1 MCLVRVDASK
11 QKAYSLSSPVD
22 KYAKVPFRSKQVT
35 VPTRL
40 CYHASMIT
48 FVPANYEVTFFYNV
62 DRISTVLVFLTRTM
76 PDWCGH
82 AWPTGPGQNES
93 QEGPEPV
100 HLSKNTRTVERLLK
114 PTRTV
119 ERFATSRPLASFG
132 RSIIPRFRPG
142 PRRSYRDLARHAMPV
157 HPARP
162 LLRRAVPVLTV
173 VTTDADADAD
183 ARRGHAGYGTYSP
196 PTGPHVCTRDGI
208 IGSSA
213 SPRFVVAGYI
223 SYPLFGQQARCRRP
237 GRRVRVVLLL
247 LVERVNGHSTPST
260 LARSAPRPRRRSEK
274 R

>member
-1 MCLVRVDASK
+1 M
-11 QKAYSLSSPVD
+11 SSPVD

-119 ERFATSRPLASFG
+119 ERFATSRPLASAG
-132 RSIIPRFRPG
+132 RSIIPPAISRATPCPCTPLGRSCVKG
-142 PRRSYRDLARHAMPV
+142 RARADSRHHRR
-157 HPARP
+157 
-162 LLRRAVPVLTV
+162 RR
-173 VTTDADADAD
+173 
-183 ARRGHAGYGTYSP
+183 
-196 PTGPHVCTRDGI
+196 PTGPRGVRYLLTADG
-208 IGSSA
+208 A
-213 SPRFVVAGYI
+213 PCMH
-223 SYPLFGQQARCRRP
+223 ARRNYR
-237 GRRVRVVLLL
+237 LLG
-247 LVERVNGHSTPST
+247 VP
-260 LARSAPRPRRRSEK
+260 
-274 R
+274 